1 MSIVLLFFL
10 YAAVISAMLVTGS
23 ERLINYNKTEQKSNK
38 KETRV
43 TALL

>member
-10 YAAVISAMLVTGS
+10 YAAVISAMLVMGS
-23 ERLINYNKTEQKSNK
+23 ERLINYNKTGQNSNK